1 MRISKNDVK
10 VQRVYGG
17 GIGVHKCLVGV
28 RSVFQNILASR
39 SSVSLP
45 YFPTFR
51 SKRLYYCYIYSY
63 LNLPTLYTL
72 CSMVRLYTHKLGFS
86 QYEFEQNE
94 WIEIMF
100 FFWIFESLEMWCD
113 FTERRKIG
121 QKLLSLTKMSRRH
134 NFLGS
139 RLKKQKCTEE
149 VIWLGFLASLETSPT
164 TYPKIKKSLFC
175 YLV

>member
-63 LNLPTLYTL
+63 LNLPTYIHYAAW
-72 CSMVRLYTHKLGFS
+72 SDYTHKLGFS

-94 WIEIMF
+94 RIKIMF
-100 FFWIFESLEMWCD
+100 FEF
-113 FTERRKIG
+113 
-121 QKLLSLTKMSRRH
+121 LSL
-134 NFLGS
+134 
-139 RLKKQKCTEE
+139 LKCNVISQK
-149 VIWLGFLASLETSPT
+149 
-164 TYPKIKKSLFC
+164 
-175 YLV
+175 

>member
-10 VQRVYGG
+10 VQRVYG

-51 SKRLYYCYIYSY
+51 SKRLYYCYSYSY
-63 LNLPTLYTL
+63 LNLPTYIHYAAW
-72 CSMVRLYTHKLGFS
+72 SDYTHKLGFS

-94 WIEIMF
+94 
-100 FFWIFESLEMWCD
+100 
-113 FTERRKIG
+113 
-121 QKLLSLTKMSRRH
+121 
-134 NFLGS
+134 
-139 RLKKQKCTEE
+139 
-149 VIWLGFLASLETSPT
+149 
-164 TYPKIKKSLFC
+164 
-175 YLV
+175 

>member
-1 MRISKNDVK
+1 MSSRCTTYVVFFRTYFNMLLLPAALLV
-10 VQRVYGG
+10 
-17 GIGVHKCLVGV
+17 CLI
-28 RSVFQNILASR
+28 FQHSGQKDCITAIFTHIWTYLHT
-39 SSVSLP
+39 
-45 YFPTFR
+45 YIMQHGPTVPINWG
-51 SKRLYYCYIYSY
+51 LVNM
-63 LNLPTLYTL
+63 NL
-72 CSMVRLYTHKLGFS
+72 K
-86 QYEFEQNE
+86 NE
-94 WIEIMF
+94 WIEIM

-113 FTERRKIG
+113 FTEEETAE
-121 QKLLSLTKMSRRH
+121 STKMSRRN

>member
-10 VQRVYGG
+10 VQRVYG

-28 RSVFQNILASR
+28 RSVFQNILQYALASR

-63 LNLPTLYTL
+63 LNLPTYIHYMQHGPTIPINW
-72 CSMVRLYTHKLGFS
+72 GFS

-94 WIEIMF
+94 
-100 FFWIFESLEMWCD
+100 
-113 FTERRKIG
+113 
-121 QKLLSLTKMSRRH
+121 
-134 NFLGS
+134 
-139 RLKKQKCTEE
+139 
-149 VIWLGFLASLETSPT
+149 
-164 TYPKIKKSLFC
+164 
-175 YLV
+175 